1 MLQDKVQSVAG
12 IALRGQDVTT
22 PAGHR
27 AVVVRGAVVRAF
39 GKRHGF

>member
-22 PAGHR
+22 PP
-27 AVVVRGAVVRAF
+27 AVVVRSSFVEAW
-39 GKRHGF
+39 